1 MSSFIGQFVYLF
13 GGDEV
18 NGLDGGDRY
27 FGQVRVSLRVYK
39 KIWFN
44 IQVIIYQILLYRKNF
59 NNFLIIFSIFRTG
72 YNKKDDN
79 IHNIDALKSNGRTN
93 EH

>member
-1 MSSFIGQFVYLF
+1 MIILALFQDIQLIFLLRYVAIKVDVIVLIYWSVRLSFWR

-39 KIWFN
+39 NLVQHPSNN
-44 IQVIIYQILLYRKNF
+44 I
-59 NNFLIIFSIFRTG
+59 
-72 YNKKDDN
+72 
-79 IHNIDALKSNGRTN
+79 SNTVVQK
-93 EH
+93 ELQ